1 MAATNSAEQPP
12 QPSQTFGQR
21 AKKAGLFILF
31 GTILVIPRV
40 RRLRRRVWAWGCVR
54 LALAACGCW
63 LLWRYAHFRAGA
75 ATLVVG
81 VLLLAF
87 GLLIRAKPV
96 LKSVDAL
103 AHELGALIVLNGGT
117 FRQSPDSRPI
127 PHAQIFVHPEW
138 LTIQGPGEHRLLKIP
153 LAKLQT
159 VNAHPVSTGSGKGPM
174 HWEVEV
180 NCQADHPGTTTFRYD
195 GPFAEHLAQVTES
208 TLRSQW
214 KKELLVLP

>member
-1 MAATNSAEQPP
+1 MAATNSAEHSP
-12 QPSQTFGQR
+12 QPRQTFGQR
-21 AKKAGLFILF
+21 AKKAGLLVLF

-54 LALAACGCW
+54 LTLAACGCW
-63 LLWRYAHFRAGA
+63 LLWRYAHVRAGA
-75 ATLVVG
+75 ATLVIG
-81 VLLLAF
+81 VLLLAV

-96 LKSVDAL
+96 VKSVDAL

-117 FRQSPDSRPI
+117 FRHSPDSMPI
-127 PHAQIFVHPEW
+127 PHAQIFVHPER
-138 LTIQGPGEHRLLKIP
+138 LTIRGPGEQRLLEIP
-153 LAKLQT
+153 VAKLQT
-159 VNAHPVSTGSGKGPM
+159 VKAHPVATGSGKGPM
-174 HWEVEV
+174 HWEVEI
-180 NCQADHPGTTTFRYD
+180 NWQADHPRTTTFRYD

>member
-1 MAATNSAEQPP
+1 MAATNSAEQSP
-12 QPSQTFGQR
+12 QPSQTFGQW

-63 LLWRYAHFRAGA
+63 LLWRYAHVRAGA

-87 GLLIRAKPV
+87 GLLVRAKPIV
-96 LKSVDAL
+96 KSVDAL
-103 AHELGALIVLNGGT
+103 AHDLGALIVLNGGT
-117 FRQSPDSRPI
+117 FRQSPDSMPI
-127 PHAQIFVHPEW
+127 PHAQIFVHPER
-138 LTIQGPGEHRLLKIP
+138 LTIQGPGEHRLLEIP
-153 LAKLQT
+153 VAKLQA
-159 VNAHPVSTGSGKGPM
+159 VAAHPVDTGSGKGPM
-174 HWEVEV
+174 LWEVEINWRV
-180 NCQADHPGTTTFRYD
+180 DSPRTTTFRYD
-195 GPFAEHLAQVTES
+195 GPFAEHLAQVAES